1 MNYVKFDKYNLTH
14 KSKPLFIAEAAVE
27 HLGSLEVAKRMVDA
41 AKYAGA
47 DIIKFQMHL
56 PEEEMLKDKIK
67 FWGGSLDE
75 ILRNYNLSIQD
86 HINLIDYCKKKKI
99 TYLCTPFCPKAV
111 KILNKL
117 KVNFFKTGS
126 GEMLNLPLMDEIKKT
141 KKPVIIST
149 GMSNKSEIDFIYNY
163 MKKDN
168 VKFILMNCTSIY
180 PSPYDKINLN
190 FIEEMRERYKIFIG
204 HSDHTP
210 DIWSSLGAIAKG
222 AKVIEKH
229 FTLNRKLKGPDY
241 EVSLEPNEF
250 KTMVDAGL
258 KIFKSLGTT
267 KKIYSEELVVQ
278 KWARHS
284 IVAIENIKKN
294 QKLNKKNLSVKR
306 PGNGIPASMLKN
318 IIGKKSKRS
327 IKKNTFIKYSDIL

>member
-1 MNYVKFDKYNLTH
+1 MKIGNHNLTN

-56 PEEEMLKDKIK
+56 PEEEMLKNKIK

-75 ILRNYNLSIQD
+75 ILQSYNLSITD
-86 HINLIDYCKKKKI
+86 HVSLIKYCKKKNI

-149 GMSNKSEIDFIYNY
+149 GMSNKSEIDLIYNY
-163 MKKDN
+163 MKKDK

-180 PSPYDKINLN
+180 PSPYNKINLN
-190 FIEEMRERYKIFIG
+190 FIEEMKKRYDVFIG

-222 AKVIEKH
+222 AKIIEKH
-229 FTLNRKLKGPDY
+229 FTLNRGLKGPDY
-241 EVSLEPNEF
+241 QVSLEPSEF
-250 KTMVDAGL
+250 KTMVDAGM

-267 KKIYSEELVVQ
+267 KKIYGEELIVQ

-294 QKLNKKNLSVKR
+294 EKLSKKNVSVKR
-306 PGNGIPASMLKN
+306 PGSGIPATMLN
-318 IIGKKSKRS
+318 SLLGKKTKRS
-327 IKKNTFIKYSDIL
+327 IKKNTFIKYIDIL